1 MQRIT
6 GHFTLIP
13 RDILRSYS
21 KEMAALVISKSHQLH
36 YDVVIAS
43 CMGVGEYALGTNIKT
58 RILEEHNFTT
68 AWMEERYRNLH
79 SPLQRIAGWITW
91 RKCQRYERWLYPHF
105 QAVSMVSEN
114 DLRAVRRTMPGY
126 EGNLEVIP
134 NGVDLERN
142 RPGMYEPQAERL
154 VFNGSLSYAAN
165 REAMR
170 FFCGRVLPLI
180 REERPQARLLIT
192 GSTQGADL
200 QGIAGE
206 PGVELS
212 GYLEDVRPA
221 VGSAWLAVAPILS
234 GGGTRLKILEAM
246 ALGTPVAATRKG
258 AEGLEVT
265 DGKHILLAEQAPE
278 LARACLR
285 LLGEPG
291 LRQRLAENAR
301 RLVERQYGWQ
311 EIGRKFCRLVERAAE
326 GEQGEAAG

>member
-1 MQRIT
+1 
-6 GHFTLIP
+6 
-13 RDILRSYS
+13 
-21 KEMAALVISKSHQLH
+21 
-36 YDVVIAS
+36 
-43 CMGVGEYALGTNIKT
+43 
-58 RILEEHNFTT
+58 
-68 AWMEERYRNLH
+68 
-79 SPLQRIAGWITW
+79 
-91 RKCQRYERWLYPHF
+91 
-105 QAVSMVSEN
+105 MVSEN